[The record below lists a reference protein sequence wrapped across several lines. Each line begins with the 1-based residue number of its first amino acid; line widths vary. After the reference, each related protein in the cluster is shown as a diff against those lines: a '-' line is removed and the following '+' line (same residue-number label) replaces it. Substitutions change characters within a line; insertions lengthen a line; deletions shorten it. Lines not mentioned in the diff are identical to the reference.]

1 MSTSRDTAERPSVP
15 HAIYFGGNSIHAVPK
30 HAQAISEGGRCGMP
44 QVLAHPQYQSNPI
57 AAITS
62 HLSAT
67 LPPPPEAAKPK
78 PDPAMRKQQ
87 KALRKWKQK
96 VEGPNAMAED
106 SE

>member
-1 MSTSRDTAERPSVP
+1 MS
-15 HAIYFGGNSIHAVPK
+15 
-30 HAQAISEGGRCGMP
+30 